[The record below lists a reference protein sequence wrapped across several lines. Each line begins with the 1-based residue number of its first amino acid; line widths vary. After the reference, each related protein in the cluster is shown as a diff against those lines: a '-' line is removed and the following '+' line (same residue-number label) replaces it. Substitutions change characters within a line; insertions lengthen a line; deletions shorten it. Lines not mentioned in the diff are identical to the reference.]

1 MKHQTVKKL
10 GVAIIS
16 AVLSMGLLLAGCG
29 DAPANS
35 SGNGNANSGMQP
47 GESEDS
53 AKNNLNALKFMM
65 VNGAF
70 EQKQIGNYYIIGQTF
85 NVLNTSDE
93 AVRLNDFVQKSTI
106 EKLYTANPLAAFEN
120 VSIQSKTV
128 KTQTSAGAMPCFVAY
143 TGAEILGA
151 GEVIQAEVCVR
162 IPKNVVDVTFLNYGN
177 KIGNVQRETLADAVD
192 SKNPERAAGT
202 TMNILQVEATA
213 QIPTINGNQ
222 LVWPMKIVNG
232 RTNPI
237 SVNPNNF
244 KVTVVSGENKS
255 KYNVQLEA
263 SLYDTNLKK
272 DRTSEGSVTVELSGE
287 LQTGDKVVLTYVP
300 DLQYNEYSMNWTYTK

>member
-1 MKHQTVKKL
+1 MKHQKMKKV

-16 AVLSMGLLLAGCG
+16 VILSMGLLLAGCG

-35 SGNGNANSGMQP
+35 GSNGNTGGGVQP
-47 GESEDS
+47 GESENPGQ
-53 AKNNLNALKFMM
+53 NNLSALKFTI

-70 EQKQIGNYYIIGQTF
+70 EQKQVGDYYIIGQTF

-93 AVRLNDFVQKSTI
+93 DVRLSDFVQKSTI
-106 EKLYTANPLAAFEN
+106 EKLYTAKPLAAFEN
-120 VSIQSKTV
+120 ALIQSKTV
-128 KTQTSAGAMPCFVAY
+128 KTQTPAGAMPCFVAY

-151 GEVIQAEVCVR
+151 GEIIQAEACVR
-162 IPKNVVDVTFLNYGN
+162 IPKEVVDVTFLNYGN
-177 KIGNVQRETLADAVD
+177 KIGTVHRETLADTVD

-202 TMNILQVEATA
+202 TMNVLQVEATA
-213 QIPTINGNQ
+213 EIPVVSGNQ
-222 LVWPMKIVNG
+222 LVYQMKIVNG

-255 KYNVQLEA
+255 KYSVQLES
-263 SLYDTNLKK
+263 SLCDTNLKK
-272 DRTSEGSVTVELSGE
+272 DRTSEGSVIVELSGE
-287 LQTGDKVVLTYVP
+287 LKAGDKVILTYAP